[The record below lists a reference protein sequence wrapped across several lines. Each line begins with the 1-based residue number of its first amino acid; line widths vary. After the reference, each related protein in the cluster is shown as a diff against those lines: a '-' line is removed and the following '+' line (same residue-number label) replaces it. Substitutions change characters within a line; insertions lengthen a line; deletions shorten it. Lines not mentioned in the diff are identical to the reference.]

1 MTKCGISKIVNDYQ
15 TNKKLVSQNTQD
27 VNKKNERICEKSNY
41 N

>member
-1 MTKCGISKIVNDYQ
+1 MTQCGISKIVSDYQ